1 MLSWRITKF
10 HKPLNMYCIYISLIG
25 ILIFSAPRNF
35 VWSKV
40 DQCFL
45 VCKDACI
52 EILIHLEEWCTIKLL
67 AFCLIINYNP
77 PPHTHNP
84 YKPTSSPYLLSYLLS
99 FLVCHQTILRKYIV
113 IFMNNCKN
121 IIQSNIIVL
130 SKFLY
135 TSLHAIIVL
144 INVF

>member
-1 MLSWRITKF
+1 MHL
-10 HKPLNMYCIYISLIG
+10 HKPNWDFDLLCSQQ
-25 ILIFSAPRNF
+25 ILCRAKWINVSWFAKMHVVRFWFILMN
-35 VWSKV
+35 
-40 DQCFL
+40 
-45 VCKDACI
+45 DA
-52 EILIHLEEWCTIKLL
+52 LIKLL

-77 PPHTHNP
+77 PSPHTHNP
-84 YKPTSSPYLLSYLLS
+84 YKPTSSLYLLSYLLS

-121 IIQSNIIVL
+121 IIQRNIIVL

-144 INVF
+144 IDVF